1 MNSEVFTDMDGTNL
15 KVGDTVV
22 ICENCLY
29 VPKLCRGVVK
39 SIDKFSVIV
48 DTEYGGDISIQD
60 ERQLL
65 YLFT

>member
-1 MNSEVFTDMDGTNL
+1 MEVFTDVYGTIL

-22 ICENCLY
+22 ICENCFY
-29 VPKLCRGVVK
+29 IPKLYRGVVK
-39 SIDKFSVIV
+39 SIDQFSVVV
-48 DTEYGGDISIQD
+48 DTEHGGDISIQD

>member
-1 MNSEVFTDMDGTNL
+1 MEVFTDMDGTIL

-22 ICENCLY
+22 LCENCLY
-29 VPKLCRGVVK
+29 IPKLCRGVIK
-39 SIDKFSVIV
+39 SIDQFSVVV
-48 DTEYGGDISIQD
+48 DTEHGGDISIQD